1 MPKQLL
7 SRLTDW
13 VDSGIDAKSLA
24 LVSKSRFQHIFA
36 ALMILSGLLYCPV
49 FYSQGMPFTA
59 GIALITVV
67 AAVIGIWLSRS
78 GRDELGG
85 ALISFMLLLTVSAGL
100 TVSGGLAHGHSV
112 WLLVCP
118 VVAFF
123 SASPRAGAIVALL
136 TILISGIL
144 WCAPA
149 LDINLTRRMSA
160 EVDWLMV
167 GVDHVMVSFLLACML
182 WSQQSV
188 WYQMVRTLTRQSESL
203 ENEVRVTADSL
214 RVADAL
220 AATRLN
226 VIATLSHEVRTPL
239 QGLLGLVDVVR
250 SADISD
256 EHKHLLTVASTSGK
270 LLHRVV
276 DDVLSFLNQSTS
288 VIQVHEVATDID
300 ELLEQEVALWKPEA
314 EKAGLRLA
322 YVRNNEA
329 PGLVMIDAE
338 RLRQLLGN
346 LVSNAL
352 KYTDVGHVA
361 VSLTVQDASFLLAV
375 EDTGIGI
382 AEEHLT
388 KIFDPLFRVDD
399 EKLSGNGMGLAIS
412 TRIIAAMS
420 GELTVESRLG
430 HGSSFKVQLPYHPAI
445 VEVRPLPPSPTFHG
459 ETVLVAEDNPVNQLL
474 LGHMLTSLNLSPIFA
489 CNGDLTVKA
498 ALEHVPDII
507 LMDCQM
513 PVCDGFEATR
523 RLRSAGVTTPV
534 VALTARNLPGDE
546 RLCLDAG
553 MNSFLSKPVE
563 LPTLASVIQDAL
575 RGDGTAVS

>member
-36 ALMILSGLLYCPV
+36 ALMVLSGLLYSPV

-59 GIALITVV
+59 GIALMTAV

-78 GRDELGG
+78 GRYELGG

-100 TVSGGLAHGHSV
+100 TVNGGLARGHSV

-118 VVAFF
+118 VVASL

-136 TILISGIL
+136 TILISVIL
-144 WCAPA
+144 WSAPA
-149 LDINLTRRMSA
+149 LNINLTRRMSA

-167 GVDHVMVSFLLACML
+167 GVDHVMVPFLLACML

-188 WYQMVRTLTRQSESL
+188 WHEMVSRLTQQSESL

-214 RVADAL
+214 RAADEL
-220 AATRLN
+220 AAARLN

-239 QGLLGLVDVVR
+239 QGLLGLVDLVR

-256 EHKHLLTVASTSGK
+256 EHKHLLTVARTSGK

-288 VIQVHEVATDID
+288 VLQVHEVATDID

-314 EKAGLRLA
+314 EKAGLRLT

-338 RLRQLLGN
+338 RLRQLLSN

-352 KYTDVGHVA
+352 KYTDVGRVA
-361 VSLTVQDASFLLAV
+361 VSLTVQDATFLVAV
-375 EDTGIGI
+375 QDTGIGI

-399 EKLSGNGMGLAIS
+399 ERLSGNGMGLAIS

-420 GELTVESRLG
+420 GELTVDSRLG
-430 HGSSFKVQLPYHPAI
+430 HGSSFKVQLPFHPATD
-445 VEVRPLPPSPTFHG
+445 EVRPLPPTPIFHG

-489 CNGDLTVKA
+489 CNGDLTVNA

-553 MNSFLSKPVE
+553 MNRFLSKPVE
-563 LPTLASVIQDAL
+563 LPTLARVIQDAL
-575 RGDGTAVS
+575 RGDGAAVS